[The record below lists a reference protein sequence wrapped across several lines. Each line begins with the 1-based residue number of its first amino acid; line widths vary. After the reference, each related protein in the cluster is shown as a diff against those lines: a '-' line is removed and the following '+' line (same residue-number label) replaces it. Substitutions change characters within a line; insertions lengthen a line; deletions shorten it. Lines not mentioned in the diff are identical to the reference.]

1 VKNKFI
7 SLTVLLSLL
16 LLNIEVNAQGL
27 SIGAGTVFNLGL
39 STLRLS
45 GSWNNQG
52 TFDAGSGTVIFDNG
66 SGNQIITNSSGE
78 TFYNVIVNK
87 AAGDIQMMN
96 DIMLNGTLTLTNGDL
111 DLNGHKLTLGTSGML
126 NETEGNTVKGT
137 TGTIVCTA
145 LLNNPSSENP
155 HGIGIEITSPAEL
168 GNTTIVRGHTAQT
181 NGVNSGIKRYFDIVP
196 SVNTSLNADIV
207 FHYDPSEL
215 NEINENEL
223 TMFSSA
229 NSGSAWTAL
238 SGTANPAAHK
248 YVLSGISSLYRLTLA
263 SSSVPLPIELKDFN
277 ASTGEGKVYL
287 SWKTATEV
295 NNYGFQIERQGEQY
309 SECRTQ
315 NTEWEMAGF
324 VNGHGNSNSVLSY
337 SFQDNNPPAGKLQY
351 RIKQLDNNG
360 GFKYYGPLSVEAD
373 AIKEYKLLQNSPNP
387 FNPSTAIKFQ
397 LPQNTFVTI
406 KVYDQIGR
414 EVTTLLDKETTAGSH
429 IVYWNGRDNNG
440 QIVASGI
447 YLYKLTAGPY
457 TETRKMSL
465 LK

>member
-1 VKNKFI
+1 MKKEFI
-7 SLTVLLSLL
+7 SLTVLLNLL
-16 LLNIEVNAQGL
+16 LLTSEVNAQGL
-27 SIGAGTVFNLGL
+27 SIGSGTVFSLGS
-39 STLRLS
+39 STLKLS
-45 GSWNNQG
+45 GQWNNQG
-52 TFDAGSGTVIFDNG
+52 TFDAGSGTVIFDNESG
-66 SGNQIITNSSGE
+66 SQIITSSAGE
-78 TFYNVIVNK
+78 TFNNVIVNK
-87 AAGDIQMMN
+87 AAGDLQIMN
-96 DIMLNGTLTLTNGDL
+96 DITLNGTLTLTSGDL
-111 DLNGHKLTLGTSGML
+111 DLNGHTLTLGASGL
-126 NETEGNTVKGT
+126 LSETEGNTVKGA

-155 HGIGIEITSPAEL
+155 HGIGIEITSPADL
-168 GNTTIVRGHTAQT
+168 GNTTIVRGHAAQT
-181 NGVNSGIKRYFDIVP
+181 DGVNSGIQRYFDIIP

-215 NEINENEL
+215 NEISENEL

-238 SGTANPAAHK
+238 SGTANPSAHK
-248 YVLSGISSLYRLTLA
+248 YVLNGISSLNRLTLG
-263 SSSVPLPIELKDFN
+263 SSSVPLPIELKDFH
-277 ASTGEGKVYL
+277 ASVSEGKVYL

-295 NNYGFQIERQGEQY
+295 NNYGFQIERQEEHN
-309 SECRTQ
+309 SEYRTQ
-315 NTEWEMAGF
+315 NTDWEIAGF
-324 VNGHGNSNSVLSY
+324 VNGRGNSNSELSY

-351 RIKQLDNNG
+351 RIKQLDNDG
-360 GFKYYGPLSVEAD
+360 RFKYFGPLSVEID